1 MGGAGHN
8 EGGEEELEGQG
19 LDLNHFRNQILFKRI
34 SSEGQGLNSNHFR
47 NQILFWT
54 ITFL

>member
-19 LDLNHFRNQILFKRI
+19 LDPNHFRNQILFLKDI
-34 SSEGQGLNSNHFR
+34 
-47 NQILFWT
+47 
-54 ITFL
+54 